1 MKNDAKLKGKDLIN
15 IGIYA
20 AIYCVIMTAIAMLG
34 FIPIMMPLLCVLVPL
49 LGGIPMMLF
58 MTKVSKF
65 GMVTIYSIIV
75 GLFLWITGMGYW
87 TFIFGIVFGFL
98 ADLIAKS
105 GSYKSSRKTILSYA
119 VFCLVVFGN
128 FIPLFINAE
137 KYFETRQSFG
147 DEYITSLSSIMSHT
161 WLAPVLCVATLVC
174 GLIGGFIGRAVL
186 KKHFEKAG
194 IA

>member
-87 TFIFGIVFGFL
+87 PFIFGIVFGFL

-105 GSYKSSRKTILSYA
+105 GSYKSSMKTILSYA